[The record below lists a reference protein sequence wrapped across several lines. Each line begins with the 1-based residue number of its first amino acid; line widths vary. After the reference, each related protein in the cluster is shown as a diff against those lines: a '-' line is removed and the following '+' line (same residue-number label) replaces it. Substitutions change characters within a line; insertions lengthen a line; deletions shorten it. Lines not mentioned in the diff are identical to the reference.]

1 MGNVSSGLQGE
12 AAATIEDRL
21 RAAGV
26 VPVVE
31 LPDPDLAVPL
41 AEALLSG
48 GLTCV
53 EITFRTPAAREGLAA
68 IRRAHPEILLGAGT
82 VLEEDQVDAA
92 IEAGADFAVAPGT
105 SAEIVRHALQRGL
118 PMLPGT
124 CTPSDVERARRL
136 GLSLLKFFPAEPLG
150 GASYLRALCGPFRDV
165 RFVPTGS
172 ITPATL
178 PGYLAIPQVVACG
191 GSWMVKPELLQAR
204 DWDRVTELA
213 AEAAT
218 IVAAAR

>member
-1 MGNVSSGLQGE
+1 VTSGAQSDAV
-12 AAATIEDRL
+12 AAIEDRL

-31 LPDPDLAVPL
+31 LPAADLAVPL
-41 AEALLSG
+41 AGALLAG
-48 GLTCV
+48 GITCV

-68 IRRAHPEILLGAGT
+68 IRAAHPAILLGAGT
-82 VLEEDQVDAA
+82 VLEEEQVDAA
-92 IEAGADFAVAPGT
+92 VESGADFAVAPGT
-105 SAEIVRHALQRGL
+105 TAEVVRYAEERGL

-124 CTPSDVERARRL
+124 CTPSDIERARRL
-136 GLSLLKFFPAEPLG
+136 GLRLLKFFPAEPSG
-150 GASYLRALCGPFRDV
+150 GAAYLSALCGPYRDV

-178 PGYLAIPQVVACG
+178 PGYLAIRQVVACG
-191 GSWMVKPELLQAR
+191 GSWIVTPELLRAR
-204 DWDRVTELA
+204 EWSRVTQLA
-213 AEAAT
+213 AEAAA

>member
-1 MGNVSSGLQGE
+1 MGTLSGALHAE
-12 AAATIEDRL
+12 AVGRIEDRL

-31 LPDPDLAVPL
+31 LPDAELAVPL
-41 AEALLSG
+41 ARALLAG

-53 EITFRTPAAREGLAA
+53 EITFRTPAARDGLAA
-68 IRRAHPEILLGAGT
+68 IHGAHPEILLGAGT
-82 VLEEDQVDAA
+82 VLEEEQVDAA

-105 SAEIVRHALQRGL
+105 SAETVRHAQQRGL

-124 CTPSDVERARRL
+124 CTPSDVECARRL
-136 GLSLLKFFPAEPLG
+136 GVRLLKFFPAEPVG
-150 GASYLRALCGPFRDV
+150 GAAFLRALCGPYRDV

-191 GSWMVKPELLQAR
+191 GSWMVKPELLHAGE
-204 DWDRVTELA
+204 WDRVTELA
-213 AEAAT
+213 AEAAA